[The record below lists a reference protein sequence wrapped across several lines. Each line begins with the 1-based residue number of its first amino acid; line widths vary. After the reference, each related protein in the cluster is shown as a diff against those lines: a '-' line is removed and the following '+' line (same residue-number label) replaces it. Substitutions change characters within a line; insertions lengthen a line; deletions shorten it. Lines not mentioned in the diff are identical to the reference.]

1 MPYLHAK
8 TNGII
13 TKEQEIRL
21 KERFGEAI
29 TLLGKTENWL
39 MVEVEDQCRLYFKG
53 DGEQSAAFVEIRLFG
68 KASASS
74 YDAMTEAA
82 TKIVEEELKIP
93 GDRIYVQYEEV
104 DHWGYDGSNF

>member
-8 TNGII
+8 TNGVI

-29 TLLGKTENWL
+29 ALLGKTENWL
-39 MVEVEDQCRLYFKG
+39 MVEMEDQCRLHFKG
-53 DGEQSAAFVEIRLFG
+53 DGDIPAAFVEIRLFG
-68 KASASS
+68 KASASA
-74 YDAMTEAA
+74 YDAMTEAV
-82 TKIVEEELKIP
+82 TNIVEEELKIP

-104 DHWGYDGSNF
+104 EHWGYDGSNF